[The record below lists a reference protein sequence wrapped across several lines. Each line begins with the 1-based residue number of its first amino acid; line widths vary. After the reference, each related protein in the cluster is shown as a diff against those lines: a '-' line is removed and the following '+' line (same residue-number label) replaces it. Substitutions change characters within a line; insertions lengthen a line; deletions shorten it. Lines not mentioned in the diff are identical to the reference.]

1 MFIPIRPRQP
11 NDPPPPT
18 FRVQLMYLGA
28 FLAIF
33 VAITGVALYLGGRPI
48 Y

>member
-1 MFIPIRPRQP
+1 MFVPVPPRQP
-11 NDPPPPT
+11 DDPRPPA
-18 FRVQLMYLGA
+18 FRVPLMYAGA

-33 VAITGVALYLGGRPI
+33 VAITGVALFLGGRPL

>member
-1 MFIPIRPRQP
+1 MFIPVRPRQP
-11 NDPPPPT
+11 DDPPPPALP
-18 FRVQLMYLGA
+18 VQLMYLGA

-33 VAITGVALYLGGRPI
+33 LAITGVALLLGGRPI

>member
-1 MFIPIRPRQP
+1 MFIPLRPRQP
-11 NDPPPPT
+11 GDPPPPP
-18 FRVQLMYLGA
+18 FKVQLMYLGA

-33 VAITGVALYLGGRPI
+33 VVIIGVALFLGGRPL